1 MTNKMVATVPADAGA
16 GPRTTGAG
24 PQAGRGPARGLS
36 GLSGRAVEILFLAV
50 VITGFVASPNFL
62 TSFNLQGLLSQA
74 AVLGILAI
82 GQYIVIVAGGFDLSV
97 GAVAAVSSMVVA
109 STLGDLGVLGILLAI
124 ASGAALG
131 LLSGL
136 AVTVGRIPPIVA
148 TLGVAGI
155 AQGVAFTISNRG
167 IVITDS
173 AFMTL
178 NSTSF
183 GFVPLLFVIWAVLVA
198 VVFAFLRL
206 TRTGLYFFA
215 IGGNADSA
223 RLAGVPVARVQMTAF
238 ALSGML
244 AGAAGVL
251 FAARANSGLPG
262 LGVGWELDTIAAVV
276 IGGVSLYG
284 GQGNLVKAMIGV
296 LTYLMITNVMNLAD
310 VDSYLQNVLKGVL
323 ILAAVAAPAVL
334 RRRNHLMGR
343 TS

>member
-1 MTNKMVATVPADAGA
+1 MNKVIAPVAADAGA
-16 GPRTTGAG
+16 GLKTTRAE
-24 PQAGRGPARGLS
+24 PQAGRGRARWLS
-36 GLSGRAVEILFLAV
+36 GLSGRAVELLFLAMV
-50 VITGFVASPNFL
+50 VTGFIASPNFL

-82 GQYIVIVAGGFDLSV
+82 GQYLVIVTGGFDLSV
-97 GAVAAVSSMVVA
+97 GAVAAVSSMVIA
-109 STLGDLGVLGILLAI
+109 STLGDLGMLGILVAV

-131 LLSGL
+131 LLSGFS
-136 AVTVGRIPPIVA
+136 VTWGRIPPIVA

-167 IVITDS
+167 IVITDPT
-173 AFMTL
+173 FMKI

-215 IGGNADSA
+215 VGGNADSA
-223 RLAGVPVARVQMTAF
+223 RLAGIPVARVQMTAF
-238 ALSGML
+238 TLSGML

-284 GQGNLVKAMIGV
+284 GQGNLIKAMTGV
-296 LTYLMITNVMNLAD
+296 LTYLMITNVMNLAN

-323 ILAAVAAPAVL
+323 ILAAVAIPAVL

>member
-1 MTNKMVATVPADAGA
+1 MV
-16 GPRTTGAG
+16 
-24 PQAGRGPARGLS
+24 L
-36 GLSGRAVEILFLAV
+36 
-50 VITGFVASPNFL
+50 TGFIASPNFL

-82 GQYIVIVAGGFDLSV
+82 GQYVVIVAGGFDLSV
-97 GAVAAVSSMVVA
+97 GAVAATSSMVVA
-109 STLGDLGVLGILLAI
+109 STLGDMGLLGILLAI
-124 ASGAALG
+124 ASGALLG
-131 LLSGL
+131 LLSGFS
-136 AVTVGRIPPIVA
+136 VTWGRIPAIVA
-148 TLGVAGI
+148 TLGVTGI

-167 IVITDS
+167 IVITDPT
-173 AFMTL
+173 FMKI

-183 GFVPLLFVIWAVLVA
+183 GFVPLLFVIWAVLAA
-198 VVFAFLRL
+198 VVYAVLRL

-223 RLAGVPVARVQMTAF
+223 RLAGVPVARVQVTAF

-244 AGAAGVL
+244 AGVAGVL
-251 FAARANSGLPG
+251 FAARASSGLPG

-284 GQGNLVKAMIGV
+284 GSGNLIKAMIGV

-310 VDSYLQNVLKGVL
+310 VDSYLQSVLKGLL
-323 ILAAVAAPAVL
+323 ILAAVAVPAVL
-334 RRRNHLMGR
+334 RRRNHLLGR

>member
-1 MTNKMVATVPADAGA
+1 MTDKMVATVGADAGV
-16 GPRTTGAG
+16 RLQTTDPG
-24 PQAGRGPARGLS
+24 PQPGRGPGRWLS
-36 GLSGRAVEILFLAV
+36 GLSGRAVEILFLAMV
-50 VITGFVASPNFL
+50 FTGFIASPNFL

-82 GQYIVIVAGGFDLSV
+82 GQYVVIVAGGFDLSV
-97 GAVAAVSSMVVA
+97 GAVAATSSMVVA
-109 STLGDLGVLGILLAI
+109 STLGDMGLLGILLAI
-124 ASGAALG
+124 ASGALLG
-131 LLSGL
+131 LLSGFS
-136 AVTVGRIPPIVA
+136 VTWGRIPAIVA
-148 TLGVAGI
+148 TLGVTGI

-167 IVITDS
+167 IVITDPT
-173 AFMTL
+173 FMKI

-183 GFVPLLFVIWAVLVA
+183 GFVPLLFVIWAVLAA
-198 VVFAFLRL
+198 VVYAVLRL

-223 RLAGVPVARVQMTAF
+223 RLAGVPVARVQVTAF

-244 AGAAGVL
+244 AGVAGVL
-251 FAARANSGLPG
+251 FAARASSGLPG

-284 GQGNLVKAMIGV
+284 GSGNLIKAMIGV

-310 VDSYLQNVLKGVL
+310 VDSYLQSVLKGLL
-323 ILAAVAAPAVL
+323 ILAAVAVPAVL
-334 RRRNHLMGR
+334 RRRNHLLGR